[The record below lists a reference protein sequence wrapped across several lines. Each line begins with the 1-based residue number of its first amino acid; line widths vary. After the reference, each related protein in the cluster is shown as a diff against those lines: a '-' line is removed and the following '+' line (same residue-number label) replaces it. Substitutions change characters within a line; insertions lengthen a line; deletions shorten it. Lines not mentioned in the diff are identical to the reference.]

1 MQGYVSL
8 LLLTSLFSSS
18 SSLLCYHCEKWTV
31 NVSLIYAESTDCLNA
46 DTARP
51 CFKGGVCVEGNSV
64 HKYNVPQAD
73 EHVHVY
79 YKGCD
84 HTCAQRRAD
93 KELYSEIRC
102 NERVCDTDLCNDMT
116 MEQATLYRG
125 IDEDENNGEEIEVKD
140 NEGDLVNKG
149 EVVDDNV
156 SKRQD
161 TDEQVDDEQVD
172 DEQVD
177 DEQVDDEQ
185 VDDEQVDDDQV
196 DDKQADV
203 EQVDDEQVDDEQV
216 DDEQVDDEQEDDSE
230 DEVIDDNA
238 KYNVREI
245 LEEGSVSEVSDKN
258 CATSAVLITP
268 VFLQTVVVLFI

>member
-1 MQGYVSL
+1 M
-8 LLLTSLFSSS
+8 
-18 SSLLCYHCEKWTV
+18 
-31 NVSLIYAESTDCLNA
+31 
-46 DTARP
+46 
-51 CFKGGVCVEGNSV
+51 EGNSV

-73 EHVHVY
+73 VHVHVY

-116 MEQATLYRG
+116 MQEATLYRG
-125 IDEDENNGEEIEVKD
+125 IDEDENNGEEIKVKD
-140 NEGDLVNKG
+140 NEGDLVNED

-161 TDEQVDDEQVD
+161 TDEQYTDDQVADEQVD
-172 DEQVD
+172 D
-177 DEQVDDEQ
+177 
-185 VDDEQVDDDQV
+185 
-196 DDKQADV
+196 
-203 EQVDDEQVDDEQV
+203 
-216 DDEQVDDEQEDDSE
+216 SG

-238 KYNVREI
+238 MYNVSEI

-258 CATSAVLITP
+258 CATSAVLITS
-268 VFLQTVVVLFI
+268 VLLQTVVVLFI